1 MELPDTTSGVPLVL
15 ARSIKIRPG
24 GNLEVPLECTRQ
36 LTDQMGIRID
46 AGFHHKNPNIYIP
59 PCCINNPNKKHNP
72 RYMPLTI
79 FNLSTVDHLYIGKDT
94 VIAFAENPVL
104 ETYNI
109 ELASEDKIKEHLATP
124 QNWVPQRHETLPEIP
139 HDTAFLC
146 SPADVPGPH
155 KVQLQDKDTTTDI
168 RQKFEELCDEYG
180 EAFSK
185 NNEDIGRT
193 KLVKMDIDTGDSPP
207 VSSRPYTL
215 PLKHYKWVQREI
227 ESLECAGV
235 ITKSMSKW
243 ASPIVVVPKKSAPG
257 EPPKRRLCV
266 DFRKV
271 NELQQEVI
279 TAGKTKGQI
288 SIHPLPKI
296 DEMYAKLKGA
306 KVFSTIDLRSGY
318 HHIALGKSS
327 RAKTTFVTPF
337 GKYEFLMVPFGLAQA
352 PASFQLLMNK
362 VLQGLKFTMTYLDN
376 IIIFSQDELQHL
388 EHLEIVFSR
397 LREAGL
403 KMKCSKCDFFK
414 SEIHYLGHL
423 ISPEGISPLPN
434 KLDSIKHMP
443 VPNSAKEIKQ
453 FLGLTGYYRKFVPT
467 FADISR
473 PLTTLTKKDVKF
485 EWTSACQK
493 SFELLKEALCG
504 EPVLKYADTSK
515 PYTLYTDASKYG
527 WAGVLTQPH
536 ITTIDGKSTTTD
548 HPVAFVSGLFRG
560 SQLNWAALTKE
571 AFAIY
576 MSVKKLS
583 FYLTDAQILLRS
595 DHKLLEKFLLKNTLN
610 SKVNNWAMELE
621 AFNIQFDYIKGS
633 NNVLADTLSHLIA
646 IDPDT
651 PTTPEEP
658 GYEFGYAI
666 FEEFLK
672 VQTKTYE
679 VNEVIVG
686 TDTEIF
692 KNDPELQNSL
702 QCIENPIAPQRL
714 KKLQQQD
721 PNIETLKRKLQN
733 NRLDKEYYSLD
744 ENELLTRKV
753 IDGGHE
759 FHAIYLPSV
768 LIFQVLRTA
777 HDDLGH
783 NGFPR
788 TYSAFKRVFFWKG
801 MKEDIR
807 KHCKTCATCQL
818 HKLENVK
825 FKRKI
830 FKPSLQPMDFI
841 CMDLIGEFH
850 PLTSRGHRYALTA
863 VCMLTGFTWCVPL
876 KTKTAEEVT
885 KAYMD
890 HIYCNFGGSIKILT
904 DNGTEFKNKLFK
916 EVVNKLGTEFSIHSP
931 PYRPQSNGKIEGF
944 HRFLKTCIGKHIN
957 YGLEWD
963 ELTPMATACYNFFPN
978 CSARESA
985 FFVMF
990 GRDPINKLNMLLHAA
1005 RRYFHDD
1012 NGLPNLEVLKNI
1024 YQVVAQ
1030 QLLNSRE

>member
-1 MELPDTTSGVPLVL
+1 M
-15 ARSIKIRPG
+15 
-24 GNLEVPLECTRQ
+24 
-36 LTDQMGIRID
+36 
-46 AGFHHKNPNIYIP
+46 
-59 PCCINNPNKKHNP
+59 
-72 RYMPLTI
+72 
-79 FNLSTVDHLYIGKDT
+79 
-94 VIAFAENPVL
+94 
-104 ETYNI
+104 
-109 ELASEDKIKEHLATP
+109 
-124 QNWVPQRHETLPEIP
+124 PQRHETLPEIP
-139 HDTAFLC
+139 HDTSFIC
-146 SPADVPGPH
+146 SPADVPGPR
-155 KVQLQDKDTTTDI
+155 KVQLQDKNITTDI
-168 RQKFEELCDEYG
+168 RQKFKELCEEYG

-193 KLVKMDIDTGDSPP
+193 KLVKIYIDIGDSPL

-215 PLKHYKWVQREI
+215 PLKHYEWVQREI

-235 ITKSMSKW
+235 IAKSMSKW

-271 NELQQEVI
+271 NEFQQEVI

-288 SIHPLPKI
+288 SIHPLPKF

-306 KVFSTIDLRSGY
+306 KVFSMIDLRSGY

-327 RAKTTFVTPF
+327 RAKTAFVMPF

-352 PASFQLLMNK
+352 PAYFQLLMNK
-362 VLQGLKFTMTYLDN
+362 VLKGLKFTMTYLDD

-388 EHLEIVFSR
+388 EHLEIVFSC

-403 KMKCSKCDFFK
+403 KMKRSKCDFFK

-423 ISPEGISPLPN
+423 ISPEGISQLRN
-434 KLDSIKHMP
+434 KLDSIQHMP
-443 VPNSAKEIKQ
+443 VPNSTKEIKQ
-453 FLGLTGYYRKFVPT
+453 FLGLTGYYRKFVPR

-473 PLTTLTKKDVKF
+473 PLTTLTKKDMKF

-504 EPVLKYADTSK
+504 EPMLKYADTSK
-515 PYTLYTDASKYG
+515 LYTLYTDASKFG
-527 WAGVLTQPH
+527 WTGVLTQPH
-536 ITTIDGKSTTTD
+536 TMTIDGKSTPTD

-560 SQLNWAALTKE
+560 SQLNWAALMKE

-595 DHKLLEKFLLKNTLN
+595 DHKPLEKFLLKNTLN

-633 NNVLADTLSHLIA
+633 NNILADTLSCLIA

-651 PTTPEEP
+651 PTTLEEP

-666 FEEFLK
+666 FEEFSK

-686 TDTEIF
+686 TKKEII
-692 KNDPELQNSL
+692 KNDPELQNSP
-702 QCIENPIAPQRL
+702 QCVENPIAPQRL
-714 KKLQQQD
+714 RKLQQQD
-721 PNIETLKRKLQN
+721 TNIEILKRKLQN
-733 NRLDKEYYSLD
+733 NRLNKEYYSLD
-744 ENELLTRKV
+744 ENEPLMRKV

-759 FHAIYLPSV
+759 FRAIYLPSV
-768 LIFQVLRTA
+768 LIFQVLQTA

-788 TYSAFKRVFFWKG
+788 TYATLKRVFFWKG

-825 FKRKI
+825 FEKKI
-830 FKPSLQPMDFI
+830 FKPSLQAMDFI

-850 PLTSRGHRYALTA
+850 PLTSHGHRYALTA

-876 KTKTAEEVT
+876 KTKTAEEVM

-890 HIYCNFGGSIKILT
+890 HIYSNFGGSIKILT

-916 EVVNKLGTEFSIHSP
+916 EVIEKLGMEFSIHSP

-944 HRFLKTCIGKHIN
+944 HRFLKMCIGKHIN

-978 CSARESA
+978 CNARESA

-990 GRDPINKLNMLLHAA
+990 GRDPINKLNMLLHSA

-1012 NGLPNLEVLKNI
+1012 NGLPNLEALKNI

>member
-1 MELPDTTSGVPLVL
+1 MTKILGTNPHNNSMQYNLYNELLL
-15 ARSIKIRPG
+15 
-24 GNLEVPLECTRQ
+24 Q
-36 LTDQMGIRID
+36 LRCND
-46 AGFHHKNPNIYIP
+46 
-59 PCCINNPNKKHNP
+59 
-72 RYMPLTI
+72 
-79 FNLSTVDHLYIGKDT
+79 VDHTIK
-94 VIAFAENPVL
+94 
-104 ETYNI
+104 
-109 ELASEDKIKEHLATP
+109 ASTCTM
-124 QNWVPQRHETLPEIP
+124 N
-139 HDTAFLC
+139 
-146 SPADVPGPH
+146 VPGPR
-155 KVQLQDKDTTTDI
+155 KVQLQDKDITTDI

-185 NNEDIGRT
+185 NNKDIGRT
-193 KLVKMDIDTGDSPP
+193 KLVKIDIDTKDSPL

-215 PLKHYKWVQREI
+215 PLKHYEWVQREI
-227 ESLECAGV
+227 ESLERAGV

-243 ASPIVVVPKKSAPG
+243 ASPIVIVPKKSAPG
-257 EPPKRRLCV
+257 EPPKRKLCI

-271 NELQQEVI
+271 NELQQVVI

-318 HHIALGKSS
+318 HHIALRKSS
-327 RAKTTFVTPF
+327 RAKTAFVMPF

-352 PASFQLLMNK
+352 PAYFQLLMNK
-362 VLQGLKFTMTYLDN
+362 VLKGLKFAMTYLDD
-376 IIIFSQDELQHL
+376 IIIFSQDESQHL
-388 EHLEIVFSR
+388 EHLEIVFSC

-414 SEIHYLGHL
+414 SEIHYSGHL

-443 VPNSAKEIKQ
+443 APNSTKEIKQ
-453 FLGLTGYYRKFVPT
+453 FLELTGYYRKFVPR

-527 WAGVLTQPH
+527 WAGILTQPH
-536 ITTIDGKSTTTD
+536 VMTVDGKSTTTD

-571 AFAIY
+571 TFAIY
-576 MSVKKLS
+576 MSIKKLS

-595 DHKLLEKFLLKNTLN
+595 DHKPLEKFLLKNTLN

-633 NNVLADTLSHLIA
+633 NNILADTLSHLIS

-651 PTTPEEP
+651 STTPEEP

-666 FEEFLK
+666 FEEFPK
-672 VQTKTYE
+672 VTTKTYE

-686 TDTEIF
+686 TKTEIF

-702 QCIENPIAPQRL
+702 QCIKNPIAPQKLQR
-714 KKLQQQD
+714 LQQQD
-721 PNIETLKRKLQN
+721 TNIEILKRKLRN

-753 IDGGHE
+753 INGGHA

-788 TYSAFKRVFFWKG
+788 TYAAI
-801 MKEDIR
+801 KE
-807 KHCKTCATCQL
+807 
-818 HKLENVK
+818 
-825 FKRKI
+825 
-830 FKPSLQPMDFI
+830 SSS
-841 CMDLIGEFH
+841 G
-850 PLTSRGHRYALTA
+850 
-863 VCMLTGFTWCVPL
+863 
-876 KTKTAEEVT
+876 
-885 KAYMD
+885 
-890 HIYCNFGGSIKILT
+890 
-904 DNGTEFKNKLFK
+904 
-916 EVVNKLGTEFSIHSP
+916 
-931 PYRPQSNGKIEGF
+931 
-944 HRFLKTCIGKHIN
+944 
-957 YGLEWD
+957 
-963 ELTPMATACYNFFPN
+963 
-978 CSARESA
+978 RE
-985 FFVMF
+985 
-990 GRDPINKLNMLLHAA
+990 
-1005 RRYFHDD
+1005 
-1012 NGLPNLEVLKNI
+1012 
-1024 YQVVAQ
+1024 
-1030 QLLNSRE
+1030 

>member
-1 MELPDTTSGVPLVL
+1 
-15 ARSIKIRPG
+15 
-24 GNLEVPLECTRQ
+24 
-36 LTDQMGIRID
+36 
-46 AGFHHKNPNIYIP
+46 
-59 PCCINNPNKKHNP
+59 
-72 RYMPLTI
+72 
-79 FNLSTVDHLYIGKDT
+79 
-94 VIAFAENPVL
+94 
-104 ETYNI
+104 
-109 ELASEDKIKEHLATP
+109 
-124 QNWVPQRHETLPEIP
+124 
-139 HDTAFLC
+139 
-146 SPADVPGPH
+146 
-155 KVQLQDKDTTTDI
+155 
-168 RQKFEELCDEYG
+168 
-180 EAFSK
+180 
-185 NNEDIGRT
+185 
-193 KLVKMDIDTGDSPP
+193 MDIDTGDSPP

-215 PLKHYKWVQREI
+215 PLKHYEWVQREI
-227 ESLECAGV
+227 ESLERAGV

-243 ASPIVVVPKKSAPG
+243 ASPIIIVPKKSAPG

-327 RAKTTFVTPF
+327 RAKTAFVMPF

-352 PASFQLLMNK
+352 PAYFQLLMNK
-362 VLQGLKFTMTYLDN
+362 VLKGLKFAMMYLDD
-376 IIIFSQDELQHL
+376 IIIFSQDKLQHL
-388 EHLEIVFSR
+388 EHLEIVFSH
-397 LREAGL
+397 LQEAGL

-434 KLDSIKHMP
+434 KLDSIRHMP
-443 VPNSAKEIKQ
+443 VPNIAKEIKQ
-453 FLGLTGYYRKFVPT
+453 FLGLTGYYRKFVPR

-473 PLTTLTKKDVKF
+473 PLTTLTKKDAKF

-536 ITTIDGKSTTTD
+536 TMTLDGKSTTTD

-571 AFAIY
+571 SFVID

-595 DHKLLEKFLLKNTLN
+595 DHKPLEKFLLKNTLN
-610 SKVNNWAMELE
+610 SKVNNWAMEPE
-621 AFNIQFDYIKGS
+621 AFNIQFDCIKGS
-633 NNVLADTLSHLIA
+633 NNILADTLSRLIA

-651 PTTPEEP
+651 PTMPEEP
-658 GYEFGYAI
+658 GNEFGYAI
-666 FEEFLK
+666 FEEFPK

-686 TDTEIF
+686 MDTEII
-692 KNDPELQNSL
+692 KNDPELKNSL
-702 QCIENPIAPQRL
+702 QCIQNPIAPQRL

-721 PNIETLKRKLQN
+721 PNIEILKCKLQN

-744 ENELLTRKV
+744 ENELLMRKV

-759 FHAIYLPSV
+759 FRAIYLPSI
-768 LIFQVLRTA
+768 LIFQVLQTA

-788 TYSAFKRVFFWKG
+788 TYAALKRVLFWKG

-825 FKRKI
+825 FERKI

-850 PLTSRGHRYALTA
+850 PPNKPWTPLCFDSCSYAYRVYMVCTFEDKDSRR
-863 VCMLTGFTWCVPL
+863 
-876 KTKTAEEVT
+876 
-885 KAYMD
+885 
-890 HIYCNFGGSIKILT
+890 
-904 DNGTEFKNKLFK
+904 
-916 EVVNKLGTEFSIHSP
+916 
-931 PYRPQSNGKIEGF
+931 
-944 HRFLKTCIGKHIN
+944 
-957 YGLEWD
+957 
-963 ELTPMATACYNFFPN
+963 
-978 CSARESA
+978 
-985 FFVMF
+985 
-990 GRDPINKLNMLLHAA
+990 GR
-1005 RRYFHDD
+1005 
-1012 NGLPNLEVLKNI
+1012 
-1024 YQVVAQ
+1024 
-1030 QLLNSRE
+1030 

>member
-1 MELPDTTSGVPLVL
+1 M
-15 ARSIKIRPG
+15 
-24 GNLEVPLECTRQ
+24 
-36 LTDQMGIRID
+36 
-46 AGFHHKNPNIYIP
+46 
-59 PCCINNPNKKHNP
+59 
-72 RYMPLTI
+72 
-79 FNLSTVDHLYIGKDT
+79 
-94 VIAFAENPVL
+94 
-104 ETYNI
+104 
-109 ELASEDKIKEHLATP
+109 
-124 QNWVPQRHETLPEIP
+124 PQRRKTLPEIP
-139 HDTAFLC
+139 HDTAFIC
-146 SPADVPGPH
+146 SPTDVPGPR
-155 KVQLQDKDTTTDI
+155 KVQLQDKNITTDI
-168 RQKFEELCDEYG
+168 RQKFEELCEEYG

-215 PLKHYKWVQREI
+215 PLKHYEWVQREI
-227 ESLECAGV
+227 ESLERAGV

-243 ASPIVVVPKKSAPG
+243 ASPIVVVPKKSAPR

-296 DEMYAKLKGA
+296 DKMYAKLKGA
-306 KVFSTIDLRSGY
+306 KVFSTIDIRSGY

-327 RAKTTFVTPF
+327 RAKTAFVTLF

-352 PASFQLLMNK
+352 PAYFQLLMNK
-362 VLQGLKFTMTYLDN
+362 VLKGLKFTMTYLDD

-388 EHLEIVFSR
+388 EHLEIVFSH

-403 KMKCSKCDFFK
+403 KMKHSKCDFFK

-423 ISPEGISPLPN
+423 ISLEGISPLPN

-443 VPNSAKEIKQ
+443 VPNSVKEIKQ
-453 FLGLTGYYRKFVPT
+453 FLGLTGYYRKFVPR

-473 PLTTLTKKDVKF
+473 PLTTLMKKDAKF

-493 SFELLKEALCG
+493 SFELLKETLCG

-515 PYTLYTDASKYG
+515 PYTLYTDASKFG

-536 ITTIDGKSTTTD
+536 TMIIDGKSTTTD
-548 HPVAFVSGLFRG
+548 HPVTFVSGLFRG
-560 SQLNWAALTKE
+560 SQLNWAALMKE

-583 FYLTDAQILLRS
+583 FYLTDAQILFRS
-595 DHKLLEKFLLKNTLN
+595 DHKLLEKFLLKNMLN

-621 AFNIQFDYIKGS
+621 AFNIQFDYIEGS
-633 NNVLADTLSHLIA
+633 NNILADTLSRLIA

-651 PTTPEEP
+651 PTMPEEP

-666 FEEFLK
+666 FEEFPK

-686 TDTEIF
+686 TNKEII

-721 PNIETLKRKLQN
+721 TNIETLKHKLQS

-759 FHAIYLPSV
+759 FCTIYLPSV

-788 TYSAFKRVFFWKG
+788 TYAALKRVFFWKG

-825 FKRKI
+825 FERKV
-830 FKPSLQPMDFI
+830 FRPSLQPMDFI
-841 CMDLIGEFH
+841 CMDLIGKFH
-850 PLTSRGHRYALTA
+850 PLTSCGHRYALTA

-876 KTKTAEEVT
+876 KTKTVEEVM

-890 HIYCNFGGSIKILT
+890 HIYSNFGGSIKILT

-916 EVVNKLGTEFSIHSP
+916 EVVKKLVQNFQFIHP
-931 PYRPQSNGKIEGF
+931 
-944 HRFLKTCIGKHIN
+944 
-957 YGLEWD
+957 
-963 ELTPMATACYNFFPN
+963 LTDHK
-978 CSARESA
+978 
-985 FFVMF
+985 VME
-990 GRDPINKLNMLLHAA
+990 K
-1005 RRYFHDD
+1005 
-1012 NGLPNLEVLKNI
+1012 
-1024 YQVVAQ
+1024 
-1030 QLLNSRE
+1030 

>member
-1 MELPDTTSGVPLVL
+1 M
-15 ARSIKIRPG
+15 
-24 GNLEVPLECTRQ
+24 
-36 LTDQMGIRID
+36 
-46 AGFHHKNPNIYIP
+46 
-59 PCCINNPNKKHNP
+59 
-72 RYMPLTI
+72 
-79 FNLSTVDHLYIGKDT
+79 
-94 VIAFAENPVL
+94 
-104 ETYNI
+104 
-109 ELASEDKIKEHLATP
+109 
-124 QNWVPQRHETLPEIP
+124 PQRHETLPEIP

-146 SPADVPGPH
+146 SPADVPGPR
-155 KVQLQDKDTTTDI
+155 KVQLQDKDITTDI

-180 EAFSK
+180 EAFLK
-185 NNEDIGRT
+185 NNEDISRT

-215 PLKHYKWVQREI
+215 PLKHYEWVQREI

-243 ASPIVVVPKKSAPG
+243 TSPIVVVPKKSAPG
-257 EPPKRRLCV
+257 KPPKRRLCV

-327 RAKTTFVTPF
+327 TAKTAFVMPF

-352 PASFQLLMNK
+352 PAYFQLLMNK
-362 VLQGLKFTMTYLDN
+362 VLKGLKFAMMYLDD
-376 IIIFSQDELQHL
+376 IIIFSQDKLQHL

-397 LREAGL
+397 LWEAGL
-403 KMKCSKCDFFK
+403 KMKRSKCDFFK

-434 KLDSIKHMP
+434 ILDSIKHMP

-453 FLGLTGYYRKFVPT
+453 FLGLTGYYRKFVPR

-473 PLTTLTKKDVKF
+473 PLTTLAKKDAKF
-485 EWTSACQK
+485 ECTSACQK

-515 PYTLYTDASKYG
+515 PYTLYTVASKYG

-576 MSVKKLS
+576 MSIKKLS

-595 DHKLLEKFLLKNTLN
+595 DHKPLEKFLLKNTLN

-633 NNVLADTLSHLIA
+633 NNVLADTLSRLIS

-666 FEEFLK
+666 FEEFPK

-686 TDTEIF
+686 MDTEIF

-702 QCIENPIAPQRL
+702 QCIQNPITPQRL

-721 PNIETLKRKLQN
+721 PNIEILKCKLQN

-768 LIFQVLRTA
+768 LIFQVLQTA

-788 TYSAFKRVFFWKG
+788 TYAALKQVFFWKG

-825 FKRKI
+825 FERKI

-850 PLTSRGHRYALTA
+850 PLTSHGHRYTLTA

-876 KTKTAEEVT
+876 KTKTAEEVV
-885 KAYMD
+885 KAYND

-916 EVVNKLGTEFSIHSP
+916 EVISKLGMEFSIHSP
-931 PYRPQSNGKIEGF
+931 PYRPQSNGKIEGL

-963 ELTPMATACYNFFPN
+963 ELTPMVTACYNFFPN

-1012 NGLPNLEVLKNI
+1012 NGLPNLEELKNI

-1030 QLLNSRE
+1030 QLLNGRE